1 MKICQNFLS
10 TSIFTIWEDKSS
22 QSTYNPGLD
31 RPTTKDD
38 KVMAKTLVQQSQ
50 ISGSLAFNDTLAS
63 GASLAGKQSL
73 VGDLDALRSQINKI
87 IGGDNWYDALS
98 GSQDLADIY
107 AAVRVSGE
115 NATVQGNLSVNG
127 NTTLGDASSDTIT
140 FTAKAATDLAMDSH
154 KVSGLMQASAAGDA
168 LAWGQDASVSDLI
181 VTAGEFTVD
190 ASGNVVSAELKITG
204 DNANTGALYLVG
216 ASGEIAEE
224 ANLVFSA
231 GSLDVTGDLDVS
243 GVADLGELYV
253 AAATGLSGTLAVDG
267 VSDFAADV
275 YMAADLYVSGA
286 MEVAQGLTVTGD
298 RLEVTG
304 SMGVTGAVDF
314 DSTLNVDGVA
324 DFKADVYMAAALGV
338 SGSLTV
344 AQAATLSNGLTVNNE
359 AADFNADVTANK
371 ISIDSDIS
379 QRLYIVDADGSI
391 KDEEKLTFD
400 GSELWVDGDL
410 EVVGGD
416 ITLSNSMSIS
426 SATAGKLVLTSDLV
440 EVSGD
445 IKVGGNDIK
454 ASDDTIAISLS
465 GADVTVK
472 GDLTVEGNEIKSTT
486 GTVLEL
492 NGDDAYFKSDVH
504 VAGKLFVDQDFVV
517 KGTLTQIDTTNL
529 RVEDAF
535 IYLAT
540 GSLGTTDSG
549 IVLHGGAGAG
559 MDLVMGQDGGAG
571 EFIFG
576 RGNRAPDGDG
586 AMDGIELVPAWMSGL
601 KVGDHEGSLSG
612 SFEAV
617 ADGAKLEAAAD
628 LLLAANSQ
636 TPISF
641 IESGEYEAFNAQF
654 PGSSLVAAIVAAGG
668 NFKQDAFLPGV
679 KEAGALIDFEAA
691 LGFELRS
698 TAIASSAAKKLA
710 MDVYL
715 NGVRLA
721 YGDDYEIESVSQISL
736 EMSTMADDR
745 LLVVVHNAAA

>member
-1 MKICQNFLS
+1 
-10 TSIFTIWEDKSS
+10 
-22 QSTYNPGLD
+22 
-31 RPTTKDD
+31 
-38 KVMAKTLVQQSQ
+38 MAKTLVQQSQ

-107 AAVRVSGE
+107 AAVRVTGA
-115 NATVQGNLSVNG
+115 NATVQGDLSVNG
-127 NTTLGDASSDTIT
+127 NTTLGDDSSDTIT

-154 KVSGLMQASAAGDA
+154 KVSGLQQASAAGDA

-224 ANLVFSA
+224 TSLVFSA
-231 GSLDVTGDLDVS
+231 GSLDVTGDFDVS

-253 AAATGLSGTLAVDG
+253 AAATGLSGTLAVAG

-286 MEVAQGLTVTGD
+286 MEVAQGLTVAGD
-298 RLEVTG
+298 RLEVSGT
-304 SMGVTGAVDF
+304 MGVTGAVDF

-324 DFKADVYMAAALGV
+324 DFKADVFMAANLGV

-344 AQAATLSNGLTVNNE
+344 QYNIDAVDATLSGDLSAVSGSFSSDLDVDGDLTVKK
-359 AADFNADVTANK
+359 V
-371 ISIDSDIS
+371 SIDSDIA

-440 EVSGD
+440 EASGD

-454 ASDDTIAISLS
+454 ASDDSIAISLS

-492 NGDDAYFKSDVH
+492 SGDDAYFKSDVH

-576 RGNRAPDGDG
+576 KGNRAPDGDG
-586 AMDGIELVPAWMSGL
+586 AMNDIALVPAWMSEL
-601 KVGDHEGSLSG
+601 KVGALEGAQSG
-612 SFEAV
+612 SFAAA

-641 IESGEYEAFNAQF
+641 IESGEYAAFNAQF

-679 KEAGALIDFEAA
+679 TAAGDLIDFEAA

-698 TAIASSAAKKLA
+698 AAIASSAAKKLA

-721 YGDDYEIESVSQISL
+721 YGDDYEIESETEISL

-745 LLVVVHNAAA
+745 LLVVVHNAAV